1 LELSSSLELK
11 GNLVN
16 EDNLHTESERG
27 IMEVISIVNQK
38 GGVGKDY
45 YSGKVV
51 IRYYSIANKF
61 GFG

>member
-51 IRYYSIANKF
+51 IRYYSIANKS